1 VKHQHTAGTGG
12 LLLLTSQPTRA
23 TGSGYGPYL
32 DITVTGDVVTVELKK
47 NMEKNPFEEEADSS
61 SASLE
66 IIRILWKPS
75 GERLEVTTAV
85 LLM

>member
-1 VKHQHTAGTGG
+1 MKHQHTADTAG
-12 LLLLTSQPTRA
+12 LLRLTSQLTRA

-32 DITVTGDVVTVELKK
+32 DVKVAGDVVTVELKK

-75 GERLEVTTAV
+75 GERLEVITAV

>member
-1 VKHQHTAGTGG
+1 MP
-12 LLLLTSQPTRA
+12 QPTLV
-23 TGSGYGPYL
+23 TNIGYGPYL
-32 DITVTGDVVTVELKK
+32 DVTLTGDVVTVELKK
-47 NMEKNPFEEEADSS
+47 NMEKNPFEEEEADNS